1 MPPMLVTVIL
11 HHPGPIKFGHQRR
24 VLQAHGLQHGTRTQH
39 QIVSLLMQRVSLH
52 VDGLLQPPDPDKSGN
67 QHDAQQNRCGVLSA
81 HFRFRREKIAVA
93 AANTMVQYKAAYAVF
108 CTISAEGMAR
118 PWAAAA
124 MTSKFS
130 KLGSR

>member
-11 HHPGPIKFGHQRR
+11 HDPGPIQFGRQRR
-24 VLQAHGLQHGTRTQH
+24 IFQAHGLQHRPRTQH
-39 QIVSLLMQRVSLH
+39 QIISLLVQRVPLH
-52 VDGLLQPPDPDKSGN
+52 VDGLLQPPDADKSGN
-67 QHDAQQNRCGVLSA
+67 QRDTQQNRCGFLSA
-81 HFRFRREKIAVA
+81 HFKFRREKIAIA
-93 AANTMVQYKAAYAVF
+93 AASTMAQYKAAYAVF
-108 CTISAEGMAR
+108 CTISVEGMAR